1 MLDASTLDKFGTLVG
16 GSPQMRSVFAM
27 IEKAARIDVP
37 VLISGETGTGKELV
51 AREIHVR
58 GRRTAAPFVAV
69 NTGAL
74 SIQLVASELFGHI
87 RGSFTGAVENKAGRF
102 AEADG
107 GTLFLDEIATMDER
121 VQIALLRVLE
131 TNSFRP
137 VGAKRDKTVDV
148 RLLAATNTDLRH
160 AVKTGVFREDV
171 LHRLEVFSINLPPL
185 RDHIEDVPML
195 AAHLVDLIN
204 SDFSLQIESVAD
216 DAVECLL
223 AYRWPGNIRELKN
236 VLAQAAVMA
245 ECAQITTEHL
255 PARIVAPAAA
265 RSHAH
270 AGPAAP
276 PPAPKPVEQNIPAAA
291 QTYYGAD
298 SPEPPC
304 DGIFLN
310 VGEPLDEVMKAYVLK
325 TLAHCSY
332 NKTHAAQT
340 LGVSR
345 KTLYDKLLQWG
356 MEKRRV

>member
-1 MLDASTLDKFGTLVG
+1 MST
-16 GSPQMRSVFAM
+16 VFAM
-27 IEKAARIDVP
+27 IEKAAKIDVP
-37 VLISGETGTGKELV
+37 VLITGETGTGKELV

-58 GRRTAAPFVAV
+58 GRRSNAPFVAV

-87 RGSFTGAVENKAGRF
+87 KGSFTGAIENKAGRF

-137 VGAKRDKTVDV
+137 VGAKRDKIVDV
-148 RLLAATNTDLRH
+148 RLLAATNMGLRE
-160 AVKTGVFREDV
+160 AVKAGLFREDV

-185 RDHIEDVPML
+185 RHHIEDVPML
-195 AAHLVDLIN
+195 AAHFLDLIN
-204 SDFSLQIESVAD
+204 HDFGLQIQSIRA
-216 DAVECLL
+216 DAVDCLI
-223 AYRWPGNIRELKN
+223 AYQWPGNIRELKN
-236 VLAQAAVMA
+236 VLAQAAVMTEDA
-245 ECAQITTEHL
+245 IIRAEHL
-255 PARIVAPAAA
+255 PARIASPVPKTSKPKSTVVPVIPQPAPRPDDRDAQAEAPTDAA
-265 RSHAH
+265 
-270 AGPAAP
+270 GAAP
-276 PPAPKPVEQNIPAAA
+276 
-291 QTYYGAD
+291 
-298 SPEPPC
+298 EPC
-304 DGIFLN
+304 EGIFLN
-310 VGEPLDEVMKAYVLK
+310 VGESLEEVMKAYVLK

-356 MEKRRV
+356 MEKRRA

>member
-1 MLDASTLDKFGTLVG
+1 MHNASTIDKFGALVG
-16 GSPQMRSVFAM
+16 GTPEMNSVFAM

-37 VLISGETGTGKELV
+37 VLINGETGTGKELV
-51 AREIHVR
+51 AREIHNR
-58 GRRTAAPFVAV
+58 GRRSTAPFVAV

-87 RGSFTGAVENKAGRF
+87 KGSFTGAVENKAGRF

-137 VGAKRDKTVDV
+137 VGAKRDKVVDV
-148 RLLAATNTDLRH
+148 RLLAATNTDLRN
-160 AVKTGVFREDV
+160 AVKAGVFREDV

-185 RDHIEDVPML
+185 RNHLDDLPML
-195 AAHLVDLIN
+195 AAHFIDLIN
-204 SDFSLQIESVAD
+204 SDFGLQIESISAE
-216 DAVECLL
+216 AINCLL

-236 VLAQAAVMA
+236 VLAQAAVMT
-245 ECAQITTEHL
+245 ENAQITPEHL
-255 PARIVAPAAA
+255 PTRIVAPA
-265 RSHAH
+265 
-270 AGPAAP
+270 PAKFKALVATAP
-276 PPAPKPVEQNIPAAA
+276 PQPTPKHTDQDVPAAA
-291 QTYYGAD
+291 HTSQPPA
-298 SPEPPC
+298 SPNDPC

-310 VGEPLDEVMKAYVLK
+310 VGEPLEEVLKAYVLK

-332 NKTHAAQT
+332 NKTHAAET

-345 KTLYDKLLQWG
+345 KTLYDKLLLWG
-356 MEKRRV
+356 MEKRRA

>member
-1 MLDASTLDKFGTLVG
+1 MN
-16 GSPQMRSVFAM
+16 SVFAM
-27 IEKAARIDVP
+27 IEKAAKIDVP
-37 VLISGETGTGKELV
+37 VLITGETGTGKELV

-58 GRRTAAPFVAV
+58 GRRATGPFVPV

-87 RGSFTGAVENKAGRF
+87 KGSFTGAVENKAGRF

-137 VGAKRDKTVDV
+137 VGAKRDTLVDV

-171 LHRLEVFSINLPPL
+171 LHRIEVFSISLPPL
-185 RDHIEDVPML
+185 RNHLEDLPML
-195 AAHLVDLIN
+195 AAHFIDLIN
-204 SDFSLQIESVAD
+204 SDFGLQIQSIAV
-216 DAVECLL
+216 DAINCLL
-223 AYRWPGNIRELKN
+223 AYHWPGNIRELKN
-236 VLAQAAVMA
+236 ILAQAAVMA
-245 ECAQITTEHL
+245 EYAQITTEHL
-255 PARIVAPAAA
+255 PQRIVAPAPA

-270 AGPAAP
+270 PDPATP
-276 PPAPKPVEQNIPAAA
+276 QPAPKPIDQHVPGPP
-291 QTYYGAD
+291 QTSHAAD
-298 SPEPPC
+298 SPKQPC

-310 VGEPLDEVMKAYVLK
+310 VGEPLEQVMKAYVLK
-325 TLAHCSY
+325 TLDHCSY
-332 NKTHAAQT
+332 NKTHAAET

-356 MEKRRV
+356 MEKRRA